1 MGRARITLVAALA
14 ALSVAVTAA
23 PSVAARSVAGPLAV
37 AAPSAAGPLAV
48 AAPSAAGPLV
58 LAQPVESPS
67 PSDATP
73 GPTAPAASPAQA
85 PEVDQR
91 TGGSEPAPGRG
102 KPGWAWWALA
112 TVGIIL
118 VVGVLRLWRSAAD

>member
-1 MGRARITLVAALA
+1 MGRARVTLVAALA

-23 PSVAARSVAGPLAV
+23 PSVAAPSVVGPLAV
-37 AAPSAAGPLAV
+37 AAPSV
-48 AAPSAAGPLV
+48 AGPLV

-73 GPTAPAASPAQA
+73 GPTAPAAPPAQA

>member
-1 MGRARITLVAALA
+1 MGRARVTLVAALA
-14 ALSVAVTAA
+14 LLSVSVAAAPSLAA
-23 PSVAARSVAGPLAV
+23 PSVAVSSVAA
-37 AAPSAAGPLAV
+37 
-48 AAPSAAGPLV
+48 PLV

-67 PSDATP
+67 PTDATP
-73 GPTAPAASPAQA
+73 GPTVPAAPPAEA
-85 PEVDQR
+85 PEVNQR

-102 KPGWAWWALA
+102 KPGWVWWALA